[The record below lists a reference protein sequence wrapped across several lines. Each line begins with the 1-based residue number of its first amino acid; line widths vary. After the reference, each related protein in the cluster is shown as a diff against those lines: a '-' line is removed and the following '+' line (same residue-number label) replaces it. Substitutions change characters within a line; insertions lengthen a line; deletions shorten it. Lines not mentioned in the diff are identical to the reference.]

1 MFSVWWYETLF
12 VYDVFKRIVG
22 VIIRALDCEGSHAD
36 IAVYRCVAVNRQIV
50 IVLMDAMPFLSPC
63 SVAKIE
69 EIVGEVCAALLCEQ
83 YRFCVLRDVDVVY
96 VAIGKEVVSLYEI
109 VNSVK
114 PGSRVVETLYVSGQR
129 KRFEPS
135 RARLEN
141 RAVGRGIHYI
151 LAEIKPFVYAG
162 YDKVVGFV
170 KPQRCKTH
178 AIGGRAVHAERA
190 HAVQIIHFFTSKG
203 L

>member
-1 MFSVWWYETLF
+1 MQTLF
-12 VYDVFKRIVG
+12 VYDVFECIVG

-36 IAVYRCVAVNRQIV
+36 VAVYRCVAVNRQIV

-63 SVAKIE
+63 AVAKIE

-114 PGSRVVETLYVSGQR
+114 PCLRVVETLYVSGQR
-129 KRFEPS
+129 KCFEQASKIAPLVAEYIIS
-135 RARLEN
+135 SPRLSPLFMPDMT
-141 RAVGRGIHYI
+141 R
-151 LAEIKPFVYAG
+151 
-162 YDKVVGFV
+162 
-170 KPQRCKTH
+170 
-178 AIGGRAVHAERA
+178 
-190 HAVQIIHFFTSKG
+190 S
-203 L
+203 

>member
-12 VYDVFKRIVG
+12 VYDVFERIVG
-22 VIIRALDCEGSHAD
+22 VIIRALDCEGSNAD
-36 IAVYRCVAVNRQIV
+36 VAVYRGVAVNRQIV

-69 EIVGEVCAALLCEQ
+69 EIVGEVCTALLCEQ

-114 PGSRVVETLYVSGQR
+114 PGLRVVETLYVS
-129 KRFEPS
+129 
-135 RARLEN
+135 
-141 RAVGRGIHYI
+141 
-151 LAEIKPFVYAG
+151 
-162 YDKVVGFV
+162 
-170 KPQRCKTH
+170 
-178 AIGGRAVHAERA
+178 
-190 HAVQIIHFFTSKG
+190 
-203 L
+203 